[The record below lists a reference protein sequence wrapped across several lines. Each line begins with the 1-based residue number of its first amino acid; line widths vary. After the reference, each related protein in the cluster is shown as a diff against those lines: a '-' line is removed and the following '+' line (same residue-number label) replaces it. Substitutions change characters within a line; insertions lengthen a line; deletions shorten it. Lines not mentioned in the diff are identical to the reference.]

1 MSAPYFITRHLVALG
16 KFTSSFVQNTNFTP
30 LVLQRSERKK
40 HDNDELDL
48 LAGAVNDM
56 CCRLNEDF
64 AASEI
69 AAAALRQSEQR
80 LRNLVEGSIQGLIVD
95 VGGTPKFANQAFADI
110 LGFANPA
117 EVLRAES
124 VYEFIHPDE
133 RDQILDLRAARQRG
147 EPVPEIVEFRAVRTD
162 GATIWVELRPMI
174 VEWDGEQAI
183 HATLVDITERK
194 HAEQRLRDREEFF
207 KDMAEMSADWFWEMD
222 QDLRYTY
229 ISENY
234 SVFKLDPAKL
244 IGKTHEE
251 ILGDQYDPD
260 NPSEELLAMRA
271 RKPYR
276 GIERLSYANPSRWHR
291 HSARPINSTDGTFLG
306 YRGTSTDI
314 TVAHPVPWTQVCLTR
329 RA

>member
-1 MSAPYFITRHLVALG
+1 
-16 KFTSSFVQNTNFTP
+16 
-30 LVLQRSERKK
+30 
-40 HDNDELDL
+40 
-48 LAGAVNDM
+48 
-56 CCRLNEDF
+56 
-64 AASEI
+64 
-69 AAAALRQSEQR
+69 
-80 LRNLVEGSIQGLIVD
+80 
-95 VGGTPKFANQAFADI
+95 
-110 LGFANPA
+110 
-117 EVLRAES
+117 
-124 VYEFIHPDE
+124 
-133 RDQILDLRAARQRG
+133 
-147 EPVPEIVEFRAVRTD
+147 
-162 GATIWVELRPMI
+162 MI